1 MQPLSIHLTKNAFT
15 HDTSI
20 VHGITTLMNT
30 VRHIVEPTTAYHSEV
45 KSANSPEKIGNCSKM
60 EITPV
65 QLALIRKRS
74 SPVETN

>member
-1 MQPLSIHLTKNAFT
+1 
-15 HDTSI
+15 
-20 VHGITTLMNT
+20 MNK